1 MSDTA
6 WLADRLPY
14 GYFTD
19 EGEIRLRHGGLLCG
33 YEIHGLSLEA
43 SSADDIAAACERLQA
58 ALVHLGTNDML
69 HVVYRNERAHNRTPE
84 LR

>member
-33 YEIHGLSLEA
+33 YEIHGISLEA
-43 SSADDIAAACERLQA
+43 SSADDITAAC
-58 ALVHLGTNDML
+58 
-69 HVVYRNERAHNRTPE
+69 
-84 LR
+84 